1 MLRLTPVRLLY
12 LIIGAVIG
20 AAVFFV
26 YVSVAGTPAFLT
38 SLVPAPRATT
48 QAPSKTAPTFAFGG
62 QTLVK
67 VVSVN
72 QNASKGG
79 VEVRI
84 NALEEYGDG
93 FSLTYDIMGGQP
105 GEPAPVLEPER
116 FSVIDDHGGSYQLS
130 SVGSSATVG
139 PGLSSGYLAFTPA
152 LSQQATTLTVTVP
165 HLLVLS
171 DLGENGAPQVI
182 DGPWQIQVPV
192 R

>member
-12 LIIGAVIG
+12 LIFGAVIG
-20 AAVFFV
+20 AIVFFV
-26 YVSVAGTPAFLT
+26 YISVAGMPALLT
-38 SLVPAPRATT
+38 SLVPAPRTAA
-48 QAPSKTAPTFAFGG
+48 QAPSKSTPTLAFAG

-84 NALEEYGDG
+84 NTLEEYGDG
-93 FSLTYDIMGGQP
+93 FSLTYNIMGGQP
-105 GEPAPVLEPER
+105 GEPAPVLQPER
-116 FSVIDDHGGSYQLS
+116 FTVTDDHGGSYQLS
-130 SVGSSATVG
+130 PIGSSATVG
-139 PGLSSGYLAFTPA
+139 PGFSSGYLAFTPA

-171 DLGENGAPQVI
+171 DLGETGAPQVI

>member
-12 LIIGAVIG
+12 LIFGAVIV
-20 AAVFFV
+20 AIVFFV

-38 SLVPAPRATT
+38 SLVPTPRTAA
-48 QAPSKTAPTFAFGG
+48 QAPSQSTPTFAFGG

-93 FSLTYDIMGGQP
+93 FSLTYNIMGGQP

-116 FSVIDDHGGSYQLS
+116 FTVTDDHGGSYQLS
-130 SVGSSATVG
+130 PTGSSATVS
-139 PGLSSGYLAFTPA
+139 PGFSSGYLAFTP
-152 LSQQATTLTVTVP
+152 
-165 HLLVLS
+165 
-171 DLGENGAPQVI
+171 
-182 DGPWQIQVPV
+182 
-192 R
+192 